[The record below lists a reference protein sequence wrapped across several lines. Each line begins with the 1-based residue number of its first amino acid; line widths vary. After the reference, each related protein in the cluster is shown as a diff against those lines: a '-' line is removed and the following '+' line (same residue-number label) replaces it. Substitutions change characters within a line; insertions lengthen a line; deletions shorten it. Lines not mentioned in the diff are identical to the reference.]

1 MIAET
6 VCSAV
11 AAAGLGIAVV
21 TAYRK
26 RYLTAARIAAYA
38 LVPLGLVMTGVV
50 EWLAD
55 TAFSPIAWAGFGVLG
70 LSWLMFATTRA
81 VERRRGGT
89 RKERKAAREA
99 AAPAA
104 TSPGASAP
112 ALGQSTRAQ
121 SPAPRQ
127 KPAAQGTTT
136 SATSRPS
143 SRSTESDRS
152 DHALTVG
159 PRFPCARMFSL
170 GVDRVRPVRCV
181 IIAARCWTR
190 HRAMPRRSRTSRADA
205 SSPYPS
211 HR

>member
-26 RYLTAARIAAYA
+26 RYLTATRIAAYA

-55 TAFSPIAWAGFGVLG
+55 TAFSPTAWAGFGVLG
-70 LSWLMFATTRA
+70 LSWLLFATTRT
-81 VERRRGGT
+81 VERRRGGS
-89 RKERKAAREA
+89 RKERKAAREP

-104 TSPGASAP
+104 TAPGASAP
-112 ALGQSTRAQ
+112 ALGQASSRGQ

-127 KPAAQGTTT
+127 KPAAQGDDDF
-136 SATSRPS
+136 
-143 SRSTESDRS
+143 SDIEAILKK
-152 DHALTVG
+152 HG
-159 PRFPCARMFSL
+159 
-170 GVDRVRPVRCV
+170 
-181 IIAARCWTR
+181 I
-190 HRAMPRRSRTSRADA
+190 
-205 SSPYPS
+205 
-211 HR
+211 